1 LNEQDLGS
9 RLVKVLDEDLR
20 TLDPHIVRRLG
31 EARSAALSRAARHA
45 PALATASG
53 PTSAGSGAQPADA
66 MILTLALLVLAAM
79 LGMVLWY
86 QTAFPPESIEVD
98 LLADEVPPNAY
109 LDRGFQQWLS
119 GSLQR

>member
-1 LNEQDLGS
+1 M
-9 RLVKVLDEDLR
+9 LDEDAR
-20 TLDPHIVRRLG
+20 NLDPRIVRRLAD
-31 EARSAALSRAARHA
+31 ARSAALSRAAR
-45 PALATASG
+45 PALAMADGSMSDDSG
-53 PTSAGSGAQPADA
+53 VQPANA
-66 MILTLALLVLAAM
+66 MILALALLVLAVM

-86 QTAFPPESIEVD
+86 QTAFPPESMEVE

>member
-1 LNEQDLGS
+1 
-9 RLVKVLDEDLR
+9 VLDEEAR
-20 TLDPHIVRRLG
+20 NLDPRIVRRLAD
-31 EARSAALSRAARHA
+31 ARSAALSQALRRA
-45 PALATASG
+45 PVLATASG
-53 PTSAGSGAQPADA
+53 PRSFGRATQPANA
-66 MILTLALLVLAAM
+66 MILTVALLVLAVM

-86 QTAFPPESIEVD
+86 QTAFPPESMEVE

>member
-1 LNEQDLGS
+1 MNEQDLGT

-20 TLDPHIVRRLG
+20 TLDPRIVHRLG
-31 EARSAALSRAARHA
+31 EVRSAALSRAARHA
-45 PALATASG
+45 PVLVTASG
-53 PTSAGSGAQPADA
+53 PTSASSGAQPANA
-66 MILTLALLVLAAM
+66 MILTLALLVLLAM